1 MADAR
6 AAGVLLS
13 NRARE
18 LPSLLQPLAPPA
30 ISPLP
35 AEPRL
40 PEILSLCLP
49 TCSAA
54 LISERGE
61 LAAAR
66 MQFATQQEPT
76 VVQLLENL
84 PGPAGRH

>member
-1 MADAR
+1 M
-6 AAGVLLS
+6 
-13 NRARE
+13 
-18 LPSLLQPLAPPA
+18 Q
-30 ISPLP
+30 
-35 AEPRL
+35 

-84 PGPAGRH
+84 QQDRRGAAARIGPGL